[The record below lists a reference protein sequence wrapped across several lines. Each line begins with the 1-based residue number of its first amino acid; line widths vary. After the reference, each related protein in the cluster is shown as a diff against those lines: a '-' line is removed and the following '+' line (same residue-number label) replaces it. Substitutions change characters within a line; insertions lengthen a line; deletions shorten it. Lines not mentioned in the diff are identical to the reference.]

1 MNSCG
6 SIGATNPTET
16 NRPASAYGRLRK
28 SSRSTTLNTAV
39 VAPIPSAIVTIA
51 VSVNTGLL
59 RKPRAARRRSCQ
71 SVSTVVCPP
80 EVPSRWDDYRVLG
93 HSLRP
98 WQRAAKKVDL
108 RDIEVHTPPFGVPH
122 LLGRDL
128 AHRRVRIER
137 HENERRRAVT
147 RVLSLRR
154 AAENSV
160 ATIQSRLTGTSPG
173 QLSLPR

>member
-1 MNSCG
+1 
-6 SIGATNPTET
+6 
-16 NRPASAYGRLRK
+16 
-28 SSRSTTLNTAV
+28 
-39 VAPIPSAIVTIA
+39 
-51 VSVNTGLL
+51 
-59 RKPRAARRRSCQ
+59 
-71 SVSTVVCPP
+71 
-80 EVPSRWDDYRVLG
+80 VLG

-173 QLSLPR
+173 QLSLPAARSGELSLADDDPRGRVSLAAEPAQDAE